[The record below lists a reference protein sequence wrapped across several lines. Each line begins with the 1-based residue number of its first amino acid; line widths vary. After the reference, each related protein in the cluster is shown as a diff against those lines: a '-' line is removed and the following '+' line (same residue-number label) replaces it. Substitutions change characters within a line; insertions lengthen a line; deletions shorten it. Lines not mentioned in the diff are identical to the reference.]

1 MDLAFDARGTM
12 RRQHVRFVYDRS
24 QDRNGH
30 KVVRFVGGRAIMGL
44 GYNAKQDKLYATD
57 WNAPHST
64 LYVVDTKNGFLTPM
78 ADIGHPRSHGL
89 VALMP

>member
-1 MDLAFDARGTM
+1 M
-12 RRQHVRFVYDRS
+12 
-24 QDRNGH
+24 
-30 KVVRFVGGRAIMGL
+30 RFVGGRAIMGL

-89 VALMP
+89 VALMLKRRGSRAKFGVLAAACGLYATIRSRSSSVR